1 MKKLM
6 TMLAAVGMAFGLFA
20 EEPDPIVDTN
30 DFASV
35 TQESFSND
43 TQWTYNGAATKPIDK
58 VWVAN
63 SLLNLATGSDKVQ
76 RTFVPNGAA
85 VIEDAIYLD
94 ANINFEDP
102 FDEAPV
108 ISDSDNAKVAAFVL
122 DNSGIIEELG
132 DATKIAASTNL
143 YVIAGYNN
151 NGTWEKRAFMF
162 ATPADEG
169 IADKFAK
176 RLTIKAYGDVMD
188 GAATRMGF
196 RFFLNGNTD
205 IKNALAVK
213 YVFPINDD
221 GSIDFTTFIDADD
234 TTTPYLGTGVK
245 ASLKAAVRSRCSD
258 QTLVLALAES
268 VAELTGFDL
277 AGKGELANF
286 TLTTESPTF
295 IDGDSPT
302 VTLNLVNT
310 TVSVNGAIDFDQNS
324 ITFAQ
329 GEEITVTATY
339 AEGKSDIVKWTLN
352 GAKVTPTDDTYSWAP
367 NNNDILAISAKAAGA
382 YVDGVP
388 FESFFGDDGALAY
401 VNQNGGTLKLADNVA
416 AVAEECSAIAFDSTK
431 QIVLDLNGKTI
442 KGSAPSDASVTVAY
456 GTTLIITN
464 SAVEAGH
471 VAVPYGSNDGGKT
484 YESGTDSVKNN
495 GSLVIA
501 GGIMDGKV
509 TIEDGATATIT
520 GGTFMDAITDA
531 NVPSVLKTIGGNF
544 KKGAAFGTEEANIP
558 GIPGAGYAIVDTEVS
573 GYWTVQEIETYAIT
587 VTPAA
592 HGQVT
597 VDKAAAAA
605 GETVTV
611 TATPEQDYKLG
622 TITVKQED
630 ETPVTVADGK
640 FVMPA
645 ANVTVSATFIAKD
658 CVAQIVGGQSF
669 ETLAEA
675 VAEVADGQTI
685 KLLKNYSAV
694 ANEALLINAHN
705 VTLDLGGFSLT
716 NVNVAAFKF
725 GVAAGNTVTV
735 TNGTVTMP
743 SGSYGFHV
751 GTNAVANI
759 FCKMEKLSASNPVID
774 VYGGTLNCNAATE
787 LCSKSDVI
795 RTKDKNLT
803 STVNISGG
811 KYTTTCGQDIGI
823 IHHYK
828 DGHVLNLSITGGD
841 FDAQSLIDAY
851 KEKDTDPTGPSL
863 IFTKFNASS
872 TARFSDA
879 TLAAVKDHSIITE
892 ADLIA
897 DGCKVVA
904 DTEKTGW
911 YKVAAIEYATYK
923 VTTDEGVESYVVS
936 NATAEVAAG
945 AKFDIDE
952 TVTLTVYPTL
962 KADYEFV
969 TAECVLTDTLTEAK
983 EYELKVVTKAAAPVI
998 PPVAP
1003 GGAPVEVKAEDA
1015 DKVVIK
1021 ATAPAGSGITDEE
1034 YTAYFS
1040 KSVVD
1045 IGEGKV
1051 RVSAVLDETKIEF
1064 AGSVEDLGEEVS
1076 KIAAGAESATIAA
1089 KPGLYYYV
1097 EEANDVTKIAEPERD
1112 RVMATG
1118 ATVTIPTTKFEGSGF
1133 YRLKCSTTQRG
1144 TVTGN

>member
-108 ISDSDNAKVAAFVL
+108 ISDSDNAKIAAFVL

-132 DATKIAASTNL
+132 SDAAVAASTNL
-143 YVIAGYNN
+143 YAIAGYY
-151 NGTWEKRAFMF
+151 NGEEWEKRAFMF
-162 ATPADEG
+162 ATSELEG
-169 IADKFAK
+169 IASKTTK
-176 RLTIKAYGDVMD
+176 QLTIKAYGDVMD

-196 RFFLNGNTD
+196 RFFLNGD
-205 IKNALAVK
+205 
-213 YVFPINDD
+213 
-221 GSIDFTTFIDADD
+221 
-234 TTTPYLGTGVK
+234 
-245 ASLKAAVRSRCSD
+245 RSRYADRS
-258 QTLVLALAES
+258 LVLGLTEFAGT
-268 VAELTGFDL
+268 LTGFDL

-286 TLTTESPTF
+286 TLTTASPAF
-295 IDGDSPT
+295 IDGDSQT
-302 VTLNLVNT
+302 VTLNLTDAQV
-310 TVSVNGAIDFDQNS
+310 TVTGAIDYDQSS
-324 ITFAQ
+324 ITFAK
-329 GEEITVTATY
+329 GDSITVTATY
-339 AEGKSDIVKWTLN
+339 TEGKSDIVKWTKN
-352 GAKVTPTDDTYSWAP
+352 DVDIMNDVTDNTYSWTP
-367 NNNDILAISAKAAGA
+367 NNNDVLAISAKAAGA

-442 KGSAPSDASVTVAY
+442 KGSDPSDASVTVAY

-471 VAVPYGSNDGGKT
+471 VAVPYGSKDGGKT

-509 TIEDGATATIT
+509 TIEDGATAATIT

-879 TLAAVKDHSIITE
+879 TLAAVKDLSIITE

-1021 ATAPAGSGITDEE
+1021 ATAPAGSGITDEA

>member
-6 TMLAAVGMAFGLFA
+6 TMIAAVATAFGLYAA
-20 EEPDPIVDTN
+20 EGDID
-30 DFASV
+30 
-35 TQESFSND
+35 SFD
-43 TQWTYNGAATKPIDK
+43 AATG
-58 VWVAN
+58 
-63 SLLNLATGSDKVQ
+63 SLTDGQWSYTNAVITSENLPPLAEVSLTGYPQKLVLATGTKTLS
-76 RTFVPNGAA
+76 RNYPGAP
-85 VIEDAIYLD
+85 VSITGDALYLD
-94 ANINFEDP
+94 TYINFDAP
-102 FDEAPV
+102 FEEMPTIDA
-108 ISDSDNAKVAAFVL
+108 SAKIAAFVL
-122 DNSGIIEELG
+122 DNSELVAEMREQG
-132 DATKIAASTNL
+132 KTVADRVVSTNL
-143 YVIAGYNN
+143 YAIGGYWDATANAGE
-151 NGTWEKRAFMF
+151 GAFVPAAFMF
-162 ATPADEG
+162 DTAAAYLDNKEER
-169 IADKFAK
+169 
-176 RLTIKAYGDVMD
+176 RLTVKAYKNVLADD
-188 GAATRMGF
+188 TRMGF
-196 RFFLNGNTD
+196 RFFLDGVDNHTTPAM
-205 IKNALAVK
+205 KVL
-213 YVFPINDD
+213 YVFPIVD
-221 GSIDFTTFIDADD
+221 GAIDFTSPIVASDP
-234 TTTPYLGTGVK
+234 TTPYLGCEATKIAAEVRGRVKSTDRSLLISLAGMSSLNALDFAGKGAIGSLLLTANAPSFIEDDAYTMEVKTEGVASVSVTGAKYDNGVITFAAGTDSIGVTATYEDGCTIVKWTYQEGDVTPDPVTAERTISPVKGATLNIRAVASAATVKVDGVTKQVETLADAVK
-245 ASLKAAVRSRCSD
+245 AITESESGSGSIVLDNNAALGS
-258 QTLVLALAES
+258 TALTFEAAKTYVL
-268 VAELTGFDL
+268 DL
-277 AGKGELANF
+277 AGKNITGSGAPRDMVVISNRGN
-286 TLTTESPTF
+286 LT
-295 IDGDSPT
+295 
-302 VTLNLVNT
+302 
-310 TVSVNGAIDFDQNS
+310 
-324 ITFAQ
+324 
-329 GEEITVTATY
+329 
-339 AEGKSDIVKWTLN
+339 
-352 GAKVTPTDDTYSWAP
+352 
-367 NNNDILAISAKAAGA
+367 
-382 YVDGVP
+382 
-388 FESFFGDDGALAY
+388 
-401 VNQNGGTLKLADNVA
+401 
-416 AVAEECSAIAFDSTK
+416 
-431 QIVLDLNGKTI
+431 
-442 KGSAPSDASVTVAY
+442 
-456 GTTLIITN
+456 ITN
-464 SAVEAGH
+464 STDQIGAIIPSKVATVDAV
-471 VAVPYGSNDGGKT
+471 SNKGDAT
-484 YESGTDSVKNN
+484 
-495 GSLVIA
+495 LVIA
-501 GGIMDGKV
+501 GGKFDGK
-509 TIEDGATATIT
+509 ISDANNPSTIT
-520 GGTFMDAITDA
+520 TVGG
-531 NVPSVLKTIGGNF
+531 LF
-544 KKGAAFGTEEANIP
+544 KKEVFEAAAAIP
-558 GIPGAGYAIVDTEVS
+558 GVPKEGYDVVEGPT
-573 GYWTVQEIETYAIT
+573 GYWTVVPVTGYSVKVDPAIQNGT
-587 VTPAA
+587 
-592 HGQVT
+592 VT
-597 VDKAAAAA
+597 VDKETAAA

-611 TATPEQDYKLG
+611 TATAGPDYKLSE
-622 TITVKQED
+622 ITTNGSAIVGN
-630 ETPVTVADGK
+630 T

-1021 ATAPAGSGITDEE
+1021 ATAPAGSGITDEA

-1064 AGSVEDLGEEVS
+1064 AGSVENLGEEVS